1 MPTILEVINLST
13 KYLREKGIDSPRM
26 NAELLLA
33 HTLKMPRLQLYLS
46 YELPLKEE
54 ELKIMRNYLK
64 KRGEFEPLQYIIGET
79 DFFGLKFKTDKRAL
93 VPRPETELLVEEIIR
108 QYKDFEKVKFL
119 EIGTGSG
126 NIVISIV
133 KNILNSFAVT
143 IDKSSDAINLAKENA
158 ALNEVLN
165 KIEFINCDLNQFEIK
180 EEFDFVVSNP
190 PYVSLNDY
198 NSLQKEIVKY
208 EPFEAVCDG
217 NDGFSFYRMITE
229 KAKKNI
235 KHGGKIFFEIG
246 FNQSEVV
253 KSILEANDFK
263 EISVIKDYQK
273 IERIINGKKL

>member
-54 ELKIMRNYLK
+54 ELIIMRNYLK

-79 DFFGLKFKTDKRAL
+79 DFFGLKLKTDKRAL

-217 NDGFSFYRMITE
+217 NDGFSFYRMIIE

-253 KSILEANDFK
+253 KSILETNDFK
-263 EISVIKDYQK
+263 EISIIKDYQK
-273 IERIINGKKL
+273 IDRIIIGQKI

>member
-79 DFFGLKFKTDKRAL
+79 DFFGLKLKTDKRAL

-217 NDGFSFYRMITE
+217 NDGFSFYRMIIE

-253 KSILEANDFK
+253 KSILETNDFK
-263 EISVIKDYQK
+263 EISIIKDYQK
-273 IERIINGKKL
+273 IDRIIIGQKI

>member
-54 ELKIMRNYLK
+54 ELIIMRNYLK

-79 DFFGLKFKTDKRAL
+79 DFFGLKLKTDKRAL

-217 NDGFSFYRMITE
+217 NDGFSFYRMIIE